1 MGSRLDAAKSAI
13 NAAAKSVL
21 DQNSQNDVATRI
33 KLIAFSTKVVSD
45 SGWYTDYSSFS
56 TAVNNMSAEGGTNW
70 QDALARAQAD
80 ASGLGGNTYVI
91 FVADGLPSFRKDKY
105 GASRY
110 DRNDGYNSYY
120 GVWGNGST
128 DSHSRN
134 FNAANDVASQM
145 AKSGI
150 TIYSINAFGEATTMQ
165 NLPGDYYAANDQGQL
180 NDALSKIVKQ
190 ITNARSYKNV
200 TITDT
205 LSGDMV
211 SDTASDGS
219 IDANMLTVKVT
230 DKHDNDVT
238 SSQNLPDPNV
248 SGQTITW
255 NLGSTTLQDG
265 YTYSVTADV
274 KLTEQAYTDAAA
286 LMNGDDATST
296 NVY

>member
-1 MGSRLDAAKSAI
+1 M
-13 NAAAKSVL
+13 
-21 DQNSQNDVATRI
+21 
-33 KLIAFSTKVVSD
+33 
-45 SGWYTDYSSFS
+45 
-56 TAVNNMSAEGGTNW
+56 E
-70 QDALARAQAD
+70 
-80 ASGLGGNTYVI
+80 
-91 FVADGLPSFRKDKY
+91 
-105 GASRY
+105 
-110 DRNDGYNSYY
+110 
-120 GVWGNGST
+120 
-128 DSHSRN
+128 
-134 FNAANDVASQM
+134 
-145 AKSGI
+145 
-150 TIYSINAFGEATTMQ
+150 
-165 NLPGDYYAANDQGQL
+165 
-180 NDALSKIVKQ
+180 
-190 ITNARSYKNV
+190 
-200 TITDT
+200 ITDT